1 MALWVKRILSNGRSR
16 WRYEWNEFYKK
27 NTKNNKGQSPQQ
39 DFLWQLQLFIW
50 QLQLLK
56 HLLGWLILELDL
68 QLTLLLFAKFLL
80 LQFLLGDELQ
90 VFKVA
95 VFLLQLFILH
105 LLQFFNSL
113 EGLLLK
119 GNTSFKNYRLINNM
133 TIMQK
138 KLQNILRITVTK
150 TFLIT

>member
-1 MALWVKRILSNGRSR
+1 MKCFADTSLKRS
-16 WRYEWNEFYKK
+16 EFYKK

-133 TIMQK
+133 TTMQK

>member
-1 MALWVKRILSNGRSR
+1 MTIAVIYMAVTIVKTFIRMTNIRIR
-16 WRYEWNEFYKK
+16 F
-27 NTKNNKGQSPQQ
+27 TIDP
-39 DFLWQLQLFIW
+39 FIIC
-50 QLQLLK
+50 K
-56 HLLGWLILELDL
+56 I
-68 QLTLLLFAKFLL
+68 F
-80 LQFLLGDELQ
+80 
-90 VFKVA
+90 V
-95 VFLLQLFILH
+95 ILH

-113 EGLLLK
+113 EDLLLK